1 MKKAYL
7 KKKKS
12 SLNSSV
18 VAHGDFIYRHKPVPI
33 FIESKGTCLKDS
45 EGYRYLSADAANGT
59 ANLGFDATILNDS
72 LKKVSRIPSM
82 PSFCETELR
91 LKVADRLVKLL
102 KKATGNTGRVAFEL
116 GGAQAVELAY
126 KIVKSN
132 SKKSQIAVFEGG
144 YHGRSIFTSQLSASN
159 RYRALLGD
167 SRIPLIR
174 LPYPDPSY
182 IYPTD
187 PEDFVEASL
196 KHIQRITTGE
206 IGGIMSNGEKPDIA
220 ALIIEPVL
228 NAGGIVRP
236 PKRYIESVVKIFRKL
251 GAIIVFD
258 EIFCGFYRSGPM
270 FGFELYDVKP
280 DIVILSKAITNGLV
294 PLSCVW
300 ARDPYLLPANFSS
313 GTHSATFINNTLS
326 LAVADTVL
334 DRYEQW
340 KDVSNQIENV
350 RKGLEK
356 TVQIIKNKSSLVK
369 SVDVI
374 GAMARIELIKPIAGV
389 VDDMAMT
396 IARENPIKGVH
407 GAILASTGLAPHV
420 IALNPP
426 LTFQLKDF
434 DILQKILIQTF
445 AKAEETC

>member
-1 MKKAYL
+1 MRIRKTKKNIDRFT
-7 KKKKS
+7 S
-12 SLNSSV
+12 SA

-33 FIESKGTCLKDS
+33 FIESKGSYLKDS
-45 EGYRYLSADAANGT
+45 DGYSYLSADAANGT
-59 ANLGFDATILNDS
+59 ASLGFDATILTDS
-72 LKKVSRIPSM
+72 INKVSKIPSM
-82 PSFCETELR
+82 PSFCETDLR
-91 LKVADRLVKLL
+91 LKVANRLVKIL
-102 KKATGNTGRVAFEL
+102 KKTTGDKGRIAFEL

-132 SKKSQIAVFEGG
+132 TKKSQIAVFEGG

-159 RYRALLGD
+159 RYRSLLGD
-167 SRIPLIR
+167 SRIPIIR

-187 PEDFVEASL
+187 PKDFVETSIR
-196 KHIQRITTGE
+196 HIKRITTGE
-206 IGGIMSNGEKPDIA
+206 IGGIISNGEEPDIA

-236 PKRYIESVVKIFRKL
+236 SKEYIEQVVNIFRKL
-251 GAIIVFD
+251 GAIIVLD
-258 EIFCGFYRSGPM
+258 EIFCGFHRTGPM
-270 FGFELYDVKP
+270 FGFELYDIKP
-280 DIVILSKAITNGLV
+280 DIVILSKALTNGIV

-313 GTHSATFINNTLS
+313 GTHSATFINNSLS

-334 DRYEQW
+334 DRYEKW
-340 KDVSNQIENV
+340 VNIKDQLDIVQE
-350 RKGLEK
+350 GLEK
-356 TVQIIKNKSSLVK
+356 TVQILKEKFSLVK
-369 SVDVI
+369 SIDVI
-374 GAMARIELIKPIAGV
+374 GSMARIELTKPIAGE

-396 IARENPIKGVH
+396 IARKNPVNGVN

-426 LTFQLKDF
+426 LTFSKEDF
-434 DILQKILIQTF
+434 RILQELLDRTF
-445 AKAEETC
+445 TKAQKK